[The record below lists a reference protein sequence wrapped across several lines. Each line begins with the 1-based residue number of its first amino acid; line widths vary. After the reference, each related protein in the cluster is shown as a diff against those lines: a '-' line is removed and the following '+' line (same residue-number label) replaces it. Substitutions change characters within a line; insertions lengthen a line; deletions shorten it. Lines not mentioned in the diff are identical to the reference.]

1 MAGNDACEWHNT
13 PTVLLHGIH
22 MCATMCGKTCMYIAN
37 CNSMLLSN
45 ELKATS
51 LFGYTLT
58 YSFCVARV
66 ASLRLILFAQR
77 QFKVTVNCDIEP
89 GHHTFPSSQVQLPSF
104 QVRNQSNKNALTFCT
119 CSTACMHLY
128 TPVHSSTV
136 STLVIFVSIRY
147 LS

>member
-1 MAGNDACEWHNT
+1 M
-13 PTVLLHGIH
+13 PVSGITLPQSSYIEYTSVRPCVGRH
-22 MCATMCGKTCMYIAN
+22 VCMYIAN
-37 CNSMLLSN
+37 CNSVLLSN

-104 QVRNQSNKNALTFCT
+104 PVRNQSNKNALTFCT
-119 CSTACMHLY
+119 CSTACTHLY
-128 TPVHSSTV
+128 TPVRSSTV

-147 LS
+147 PY